1 MRSHTWLLTL
11 LVLAL
16 SLGACAS
23 SPPPG
28 PSAPRTPTPV
38 PTDPGPPSPAETP
51 ELASFVAQLQAV
63 LSERNW
69 DQAQALMAPTF
80 VIGYWRDQVYPPVDP
95 AQAVGHIR
103 TFLLPAGPPTFPEPD
118 APLSVMVGN
127 RDPLSLWA
135 PELNVVHLLYSRGWG
150 EDALGEALLA
160 IGQTEDGYRWVG
172 VLAAPRG
179 FARLE

>member
-1 MRSHTWLLTL
+1 VRARILALTL
-11 LVLAL
+11 LLLA
-16 SLGACAS
+16 LGACA
-23 SPPPG
+23 P
-28 PSAPRTPTPV
+28 
-38 PTDPGPPSPAETP
+38 PPSPGTSEPEARTP
-51 ELASFVAQLQAV
+51 EPGAQPLPTQPPDLALFVAQLQDA
-63 LSERNW
+63 LLERKW
-69 DQAQALMAPTF
+69 EQAADLMAPGF

-103 TFLLPAGPPTFPEPD
+103 TFLLPGGPPSFPEPD
-118 APLSVMVGN
+118 APLAVMVGN

-179 FARLE
+179 FGRLE